1 MTDIKSYSANESSIG
16 FTFSTPSFVQDLSDR
31 PDLQARLNT
40 IWNTYLYAFV
50 EQATPSDDAYFY
62 NPATTPIPS
71 NSQSAPVTWNA
82 FPGRLQQYFSA
93 SNPVEPPNPYKLSLT
108 QLRELGDTGCYS
120 KDGQSQAIQ
129 DIPKIFCPEADWQGA
144 LNPFLPYGPR
154 GWQDEY
160 CEWAVQKNDEG
171 KITRVDFAC
180 ENPEYW
186 HALWSVSPESVASI
200 YQETLN
206 FDAPSSS
213 CITVTV
219 DDLTL
224 KDENNHPVIDPV
236 SGHPVYNP
244 LNIWNNSP
252 ISNRQS
258 TNMNGGVM
266 HLTSTPN
273 TLQTEIG
280 LAGFSTPQYES
291 GNSNQQA
298 LLCCGQFGQAY
309 RHSDPHIGQTV
320 NQIVGGQ
327 FMPDHYFKVN
337 LANPFGLYIQ
347 QPESL
352 DSWTFSNRIQ
362 KGVNVPVDA
371 KASDIWQVVRGNVS
385 VQDPVTGSPFPGN
398 LILHAICQIPSS
410 WLAMDPTLTLEDIE
424 INNEPIQWGS
434 QISEQINIGLFARPL
449 RATEKPSQVPC
460 TGPSAAG
467 APLQAMQQHV
477 WDAYYRVTESNPA
490 GSELSLASNSVI
502 VPAVVMLGNTS
513 NIALTVNKLPSGAH
527 PTVKVLTGS
536 DNGASDPNITINV
549 LDQNTVT
556 YAVPGNSGPGTY
568 TSLSLEI
575 VTQPNAELGLRAIE
589 VSYSGAQPQTLA
601 SLIQV
606 L

>member
-1 MTDIKSYSANESSIG
+1 MTDTKQYHANEISVE
-16 FTFSTPSFVQDLSDR
+16 FTFNTPSFIQDLSR
-31 PDLQARLNT
+31 HPDLQTKLNT
-40 IWNTYLYAFV
+40 LWNTYIFAFV

-62 NPATTPIPS
+62 NPATTTIPKG
-71 NSQSAPVTWNA
+71 SQSAVVTWNA
-82 FPGRLQQYFSA
+82 FPGRLQQYFSE
-93 SNPVEPPNPYKLSLT
+93 SPPVEPANPYKLSLT
-108 QLRELGDTGCYS
+108 QLRELADTGSYH

-129 DIPKIFCPEADWQGA
+129 EIPKIFCPQADWKGA

-160 CEWAVQKNDEG
+160 CEWAVQRNDVG

-186 HALWSVSPESVASI
+186 HALWSVSPESVANL

-213 CITVTV
+213 QITVTV

-224 KDENNHPVIDPV
+224 KDDKNQPVKDPV
-236 SGHPVYNP
+236 SGQPVYNP
-244 LNIWNNSP
+244 LNRWNNSP
-252 ISNRQS
+252 VSIRQNA
-258 TNMNGGVM
+258 NMSGGVM

-298 LLCCGQFGQAY
+298 LICCGQFGQAY

-327 FMPDHYFKVN
+327 FMADQYFKVN

-352 DSWTFSNRIQ
+352 ESWTFSKRIQ
-362 KGVNVPVDA
+362 KGVNVPADA

-385 VQDPVTGSPFPGN
+385 IEDPVTGSPFPGN

-449 RATEKPSQVPC
+449 SAPQAPPQVPC
-460 TGPSAAG
+460 TGPSAPG

-477 WDAYYRVTESNPA
+477 WDAYYRVVESNPA

-502 VPAVVMLGNTS
+502 VPAAVKLGQSST
-513 NIALTVNKLPSGAH
+513 IALTVNKLPFGVH
-527 PTVKVLTGS
+527 PTVKALTGS
-536 DNGASDPNITINV
+536 DGGVNDPAITINV
-549 LDQNTVT
+549 LDQQTVT

-575 VTQPNAELGLRAIE
+575 VTQPNTDLGLRALE
-589 VSYSGAQPQTLA
+589 VSYSGGQPQTLA